1 MLSIISHRLLSIEDR
16 SLRRQL
22 QRLVRSLPCKMKER
36 ITLLIAG
43 LGLLAVIFIPCSAVA
58 EGHHQSGI
66 NGQTVLYTCPVVFP
80 GSDCYRPYPTGLTI
94 VTDNGRFVAKVVTD
108 DQGRFE
114 VFLKPGSY
122 ELIPDGVED
131 GFPLVKTLEVRVE

>member
-1 MLSIISHRLLSIEDR
+1 ME
-16 SLRRQL
+16 
-22 QRLVRSLPCKMKER
+22 ER

-43 LGLLAVIFIPCSAVA
+43 LGLLAVVFIPCSAVA

-80 GSDCYRPYPTGLTI
+80 DSDCYRPYPTGFT
-94 VTDNGRFVAKVVTD
+94 VMTDNGRFVTNVVTD

-122 ELIPDGVED
+122 ELIPDGAED
-131 GFPLVKTLEVRVE
+131 GFPLVKTLVVRVEKKQFTPVTIVYDSGIR